1 VLSTYWL
8 SAKEHCSEV
17 QQQLAEKGFEVA
29 DITSRSRQRGLWIS
43 VRHDADQTL
52 DVLAIVTR
60 VDPGAALET

>member
-1 VLSTYWL
+1 M
-8 SAKEHCSEV
+8 

-29 DITSRSRQRGLWIS
+29 DITSRSRQPGLWIS
-43 VRHDADQTL
+43 VRHDADQAL